1 MYFCSRAGGHSVIR
15 ARCRVSR
22 ADLLG
27 FEWPLPIVR
36 RRRRCSSTSVDPLTM
51 HANTIYI
58 HHPSTTTRTPRIVPF
73 HFWRPPPTMGPFAI
87 IYANCTNN
95 NEHRYRCIFR
105 NSEFG
110 GVNSYCTRKVAYYKV
125 YGLCCEMEGEQMYL
139 VFNNSTLYYV
149 LCSSAGQ

>member
-1 MYFCSRAGGHSVIR
+1 MAVTNCSAAAAVQF
-15 ARCRVSR
+15 
-22 ADLLG
+22 D
-27 FEWPLPIVR
+27 VR
-36 RRRRCSSTSVDPLTM
+36 RSINDARKYNLHTSPVDDNADAAKCTVSFL
-51 HANTIYI
+51 
-58 HHPSTTTRTPRIVPF
+58 
-73 HFWRPPPTMGPFAI
+73 RPPPTMHGPFAI
-87 IYANCTNN
+87 IYADCTNN
-95 NEHRYRCIFR
+95 NEHRYRCIFW